1 MKKIIGIILIIAGV
15 AAFLI
20 DTVSFSK
27 EETLIDVGPI
37 EVTRDKQET
46 FTVPKVAGIIAVGAG
61 VVLLV
66 WGGKTGS

>member
-20 DTVSFSK
+20 DTVSFSQ
-27 EETLIDVGPI
+27 EETVIDAGPI
-37 EVTRDKQET
+37 EVSRDKQET